1 MRRMMNIFGS
11 AALSLAIM
19 AISLGDVMGQSSAPS
34 KSSTNDQN
42 TNRGMIE
49 IALKGN
55 NISLDYGRP
64 EMKGRDMLAMAPDG
78 FVWRMGMNQS
88 TTFKSETDLMFG
100 KKKLTKGSYSTWI
113 KHIKGDQ
120 WALVFNSEVGI
131 WGMPGAKRENDIL
144 EIPFTYSKVD
154 NIVERF
160 TVDIKNHDDSGHGH
174 MVVTWS
180 NHKLETTFSL

>member
-11 AALSLAIM
+11 TALSLAIM
-19 AISLGDVMGQSSAPS
+19 AISLGDVMGQSSASS

-49 IALKGN
+49 IVLNGN

-88 TTFKSETDLMFG
+88 TTFKSDSRIFMF
-100 KKKLTKGSYSTWI
+100 
-113 KHIKGDQ
+113 
-120 WALVFNSEVGI
+120 
-131 WGMPGAKRENDIL
+131 
-144 EIPFTYSKVD
+144 
-154 NIVERF
+154 
-160 TVDIKNHDDSGHGH
+160 
-174 MVVTWS
+174 
-180 NHKLETTFSL
+180 